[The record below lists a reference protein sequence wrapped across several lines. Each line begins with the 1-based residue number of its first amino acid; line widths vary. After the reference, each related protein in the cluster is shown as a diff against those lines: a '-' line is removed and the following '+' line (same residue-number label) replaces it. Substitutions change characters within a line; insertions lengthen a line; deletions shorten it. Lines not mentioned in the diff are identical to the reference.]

1 MRVCGFRC
9 SQRLPSEFIYITAVE
24 VTFAACRQRK
34 NDIVFF
40 SCFLYLSLAPPCSL
54 LRFFCYFSKMMEFYR
69 FYKYFCVSGDL
80 LVAKSAWQQRPA
92 HVRLEQGFLLFQ
104 HFLGSKKVFFS
115 MCFFCLILKKQKFSL
130 SQSHLWASPFS
141 TVFFNH
147 FDEISK
153 MRVRGA
159 PKILKNQLV
168 L

>member
-9 SQRLPSEFIYITAVE
+9 SQRPPSDFIYITAVE
-24 VTFAACRQRK
+24 VTLPACCQRK
-34 NDIVFF
+34 KRHRFF
-40 SCFLYLSLAPPCSL
+40 SFSLYLFLAPRMPL
-54 LRFFCYFSKMMEFYR
+54 FMFFDDFSKIMEFYR
-69 FYKYFCVSGDL
+69 FYKHFCVSGDFL
-80 LVAKSAWQQRPA
+80 AAKSAWRRRPA

-115 MCFFCLILKKQKFSL
+115 MFFFCLILKKQQFSL
-130 SQSHLWASPFS
+130 SQSHLWASTFS
-141 TVFFNH
+141 TVFFYI

-153 MRVRGA
+153 MRVPGA

>member
-1 MRVCGFRC
+1 MRVCGSRC
-9 SQRLPSEFIYITAVE
+9 SQRLTSEFIYITAVE

-40 SCFLYLSLAPPCSL
+40 RFSLYLSLAPRML
-54 LRFFCYFSKMMEFYR
+54 LFMFFGDFSKMMEFYR
-69 FYKYFCVSGDL
+69 FYKHFCVSGDFL
-80 LVAKSAWQQRPA
+80 AAKSAWRRRPA

-115 MCFFCLILKKQKFSL
+115 MFFFCLILKKQQFSL
-130 SQSHLWASPFS
+130 SQSHLWASTFS
-141 TVFFNH
+141 TVFFYI

>member
-1 MRVCGFRC
+1 M
-9 SQRLPSEFIYITAVE
+9 SSTKKTTSL
-24 VTFAACRQRK
+24 
-34 NDIVFF
+34 F
-40 SCFLYLSLAPPCSL
+40 SVFLYICPCPPRML
-54 LRFFCYFSKMMEFYR
+54 LFTFLGYFSKMMEFYR
-69 FYKYFCVSGDL
+69 FYKHFCVSGDFL
-80 LVAKSAWQQRPA
+80 AAKSAWRRRPA

-104 HFLGSKKVFFS
+104 HFLGSKKVFFQ
-115 MCFFCLILKKQKFSL
+115 MFFFCLILKKQQFSL